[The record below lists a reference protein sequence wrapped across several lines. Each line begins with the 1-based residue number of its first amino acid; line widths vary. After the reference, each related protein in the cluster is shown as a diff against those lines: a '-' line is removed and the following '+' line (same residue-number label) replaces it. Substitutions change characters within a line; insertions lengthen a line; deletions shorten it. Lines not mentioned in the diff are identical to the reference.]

1 MHRSFFQHTLRFE
14 HLGSETHKR
23 LLRKNRQSKGVDLWN
38 LCDIE
43 PFEFP
48 FSFPAEKRPN

>member
-38 LCDIE
+38 LCQIG

-48 FSFPAEKRPN
+48 LSFPAEKRPN